1 MSHPGPSAVQIVLSE
16 DERTELVR
24 RAGLPGRWRADRARI
39 ILACAEGM
47 SNAGAAQALGVAVK
61 SVSKWR
67 RQFAAQ
73 RLAGLEDAAPV
84 GRRKAELVL
93 DEAERAQLVR
103 WARRAKTAQ
112 YLALRSKIVL
122 RCAEGGTN
130 KEAAADLGVDE
141 STVER
146 WRSRFIARRLD
157 GLHDEPRPG
166 RPRSILLD
174 QVEDVITATLE
185 ETPGKDTHW
194 SRSSMARRSG
204 LSKSTIGRIWK
215 KFDLKPHLQDS
226 FKLSTDPFFVEKVVD
241 VVGLYHNPPEKAVVL
256 CVDEKS
262 QIQALDR
269 SQPVLPMMPGM
280 PERRTH
286 DYLRHGITSL
296 FAAFNI
302 ADGTVISELHRRHRA
317 IEFRKFLVRIDKA
330 VPAGLDVHLV
340 CDNYATH
347 NTAEIRA
354 WLARHPRFHVHFTPT
369 GSSWMNQ
376 VERWFGLLTDKL
388 IRRGV
393 HTSVQALENDI
404 REWIATWN
412 ESPRPFTWTK
422 TADEILNSLADYLA
436 KLRADRQKAGKIN
449 RWNFRRN
456 TLAEVLS
463 VFGPQGERMHTRA
476 RPAQAR

>member
-1 MSHPGPSAVQIVLSE
+1 VPIVLTE
-16 DERTELVR
+16 DERAELVR
-24 RAGLPGRWRADRARI
+24 RAGGPGRWRADRARI

-47 SNAGAAQALGVAVK
+47 SNARAAQALGVAVK

-67 RQFAAQ
+67 RQFAA
-73 RLAGLEDAAPV
+73 RGLAGLEDAAPV

-93 DEAERAQLVR
+93 TGAERAQLVR

-112 YLALRSKIVL
+112 YLALRAKIVL

-130 KEAAADLGVDE
+130 KQAAADLGVDE
-141 STVER
+141 STVDR
-146 WRSRFIARRLD
+146 WRARFVARRLE

-166 RPRSILLD
+166 RPPSIRLD
-174 QVEDVITATLE
+174 QVEDVIVATLE
-185 ETPGKDTHW
+185 STPGKDTHW
-194 SRSSMARRSG
+194 SRASMAARTG

-302 ADGTVISELHRRHRA
+302 ADGTVISQLHRRHRA
-317 IEFRKFLVRIDKA
+317 VEFKKFLTAIDKA
-330 VPAGLDVHLV
+330 VPTDLDVHLV
-340 CDNYATH
+340 CDNYVTH
-347 NTAEIRA
+347 NTAEIKT
-354 WLARHPRFHVHFTPT
+354 WLGHHPRFHVHFTPT

-404 REWIATWN
+404 KDWIATWN
-412 ESPRPFTWTK
+412 TNPRPFTWTK
-422 TADEILNSLADYLA
+422 SADEILSSLADYLA
-436 KLRADRQKAGKIN
+436 KLRTSQPANRQD
-449 RWNFRRN
+449 
-456 TLAEVLS
+456 
-463 VFGPQGERMHTRA
+463 
-476 RPAQAR
+476 

>member
-1 MSHPGPSAVQIVLSE
+1 MSYPGPAAAEITLSE
-16 DERTELVR
+16 DERAELVR
-24 RAGLPGRWRADRARI
+24 RAGLPERRRADRARI

-47 SNAGAAQALGVAVK
+47 PNAGAAQALGVAVK

-67 RQFAAQ
+67 RRFADQ
-73 RLAGLEDAAPV
+73 RLAGLDDGAPI
-84 GRRKAELVL
+84 GRPKAELVL
-93 DEAERAQLVR
+93 SEAERAQLAR

-112 YLALRSKIVL
+112 YLALRARIVL
-122 RCAEGGTN
+122 ACADGTMN
-130 KEAAADLGVDE
+130 KQVAADLGVDE
-141 STVER
+141 STVDR
-146 WRSRFIARRLD
+146 WRARFIAGRLK

-166 RPRSILLD
+166 RPPSILLD
-174 QVEDVITATLE
+174 QVEDVIVATLE
-185 ETPGKDTHW
+185 SRPGKDTHW
-194 SRSSMARRSG
+194 SRASMARHSG
-204 LSKSTIGRIWK
+204 LSKSTIGRIWR

-226 FKLSTDPFFVEKVVD
+226 FKLSADPFFIDKVVD
-241 VVGLYHNPPEKAVVL
+241 VVGLYHNPPERAVVL

-317 IEFRKFLVRIDKA
+317 IEFRKFLVKIDKA
-330 VPAGLDVHLV
+330 VPAELAVHLV
-340 CDNYATH
+340 CDNYATC
-347 NTAEIRA
+347 NTPEIRA

-376 VERWFGLLTDKL
+376 AGRWFGLLTDKL

-404 REWIATWN
+404 RDWIATWN
-412 ESPRPFTWTK
+412 DNPRPFTWTK

-436 KLRADRQKAGKIN
+436 KLGPGRAVNQQD
-449 RWNFRRN
+449 
-456 TLAEVLS
+456 
-463 VFGPQGERMHTRA
+463 
-476 RPAQAR
+476 

>member
-1 MSHPGPSAVQIVLSE
+1 MSHPAPSAMPIVLSE
-16 DERTELVR
+16 DERAELVR

-39 ILACAEGM
+39 VLACAEGM

-67 RQFAAQ
+67 RQFAAE
-73 RLAGLEDAAPV
+73 RLAGLEDAAPA
-84 GRRKAELVL
+84 GRQKAHLVL
-93 DEAERAQLVR
+93 TEAERAQLIR

-112 YLALRSKIVL
+112 YLAMRAKIVL
-122 RCAEGGTN
+122 RCADGGTN

-146 WRSRFIARRLD
+146 WRARFIARRLA

-166 RPRSILLD
+166 RPPSILLD
-174 QVEDVITATLE
+174 QVEDVVVATLE
-185 ETPGKDTHW
+185 SAPGKDTHW
-194 SRSSMARRSG
+194 SRASMARRTG
-204 LSKSTIGRIWK
+204 LSKSTIGRIWR

-226 FKLSTDPFFVEKVVD
+226 FKLSTDPFFVDKVVD
-241 VVGLYHNPPEKAVVL
+241 VAGLYHNPPEKAVVL
-256 CVDEKS
+256 FVDETS
-262 QIQALDR
+262 QIQARDR
-269 SQPVLPMMPGM
+269 AQPVLPMMPGM

-317 IEFRKFLVRIDKA
+317 IEFRKFLTAIDKA
-330 VPAGLDVHLV
+330 VPAGLGVHLV
-340 CDNYATH
+340 CDNCATH
-347 NTAEIRA
+347 NTAEIKT

-404 REWIATWN
+404 KAWITTWN
-412 ESPRPFTWTK
+412 DNLRPFAWTK
-422 TADEILNSLADYLA
+422 TADEILNSLAGYLA
-436 KLRADRQKAGKIN
+436 KVGTGQPRSKQ
-449 RWNFRRN
+449 
-456 TLAEVLS
+456 E
-463 VFGPQGERMHTRA
+463 
-476 RPAQAR
+476 

>member
-1 MSHPGPSAVQIVLSE
+1 MPHAGPSAVPIVLSE
-16 DERTELVR
+16 DERAELAR
-24 RAGLPGRWRADRARI
+24 RAAGPGRWRADRARI

-47 SNAGAAQALGVAVK
+47 SNAAAARALGVAVK

-67 RQFAAQ
+67 RQFAAG

-84 GRRKAELVL
+84 GRPKAELVL
-93 DEAERAQLVR
+93 EEAERAQLVR

-112 YLALRSKIVL
+112 YLALRAKIVL
-122 RCAEGGTN
+122 ACAEGGTN
-130 KEAAADLGVDE
+130 KHVAADLGVDD
-141 STVER
+141 STVDR
-146 WRSRFIARRLD
+146 WRARFIARRLE

-166 RPRSILLD
+166 RPPSILLD
-174 QVEDVITATLE
+174 QVEDVIVATLE
-185 ETPGKDTHW
+185 STPGKDTHW
-194 SRSSMARRSG
+194 SRASMAARTG
-204 LSKSTIGRIWK
+204 LSKSTIGRIWR

-226 FKLSTDPFFVEKVVD
+226 FKLSTGPLFVEKVVD
-241 VVGLYHNPPEKAVVL
+241 VVGLYHNPPERAVVL

-317 IEFRKFLVRIDKA
+317 IEFRKFLATIDKA
-330 VPAGLDVHLV
+330 VPADLDVHLV

-347 NTAEIRA
+347 NTPEIRT
-354 WLARHPRFHVHFTPT
+354 WLARRPRFHVHFVPT

-404 REWIATWN
+404 KDWIATWN
-412 ESPRPFTWTK
+412 DNPRPFTWTK
-422 TADEILNSLADYLA
+422 TADEILSSLADYLA
-436 KLRADRQKAGKIN
+436 KVGAGH
-449 RWNFRRN
+449 
-456 TLAEVLS
+456 
-463 VFGPQGERMHTRA
+463 PQ
-476 RPAQAR
+476 PSKSNQ

>member
-1 MSHPGPSAVQIVLSE
+1 MTRRGPSAVPIVLSE
-16 DERTELVR
+16 DERAELVR
-24 RAGLPGRWRADRARI
+24 RAGGPGRWRVDRARI
-39 ILACAEGM
+39 VLACAEGM
-47 SNAGAAQALGVAVK
+47 SNAAAAQALGVAVG

-67 RQFAAQ
+67 RQFAAE

-93 DEAERAQLVR
+93 TGAERAQLVR

-112 YLALRSKIVL
+112 FLALRAKIVL

-130 KEAAADLGVDE
+130 KQVAADLGVDE

-146 WRSRFIARRLD
+146 WRARFLARRLA

-166 RPRSILLD
+166 RPPSILLD
-174 QVEDVITATLE
+174 QVEDVIVATLE
-185 ETPGKDTHW
+185 TTPGKDTHW
-194 SRSSMARRSG
+194 SRASMARRTG
-204 LSKSTIGRIWK
+204 LSKSTIGRIWR
-215 KFDLKPHLQDS
+215 KFDLKPHLQDT
-226 FKLSTDPFFVEKVVD
+226 FKLSSDPFFVDKVVD

-269 SQPVLPMMPGM
+269 SRPVLPMMPGM

-317 IEFRKFLVRIDKA
+317 IEFRKFLATIDKA

-347 NTAEIRA
+347 NTPEIKT
-354 WLARHPRFHVHFTPT
+354 WLARRPRFHVHFTPT

-404 REWIATWN
+404 RDWIATWN
-412 ESPRPFTWTK
+412 DNPRPFTWTK
-422 TADEILNSLADYLA
+422 TADEILASLADYLA
-436 KLRADRQKAGKIN
+436 KVGASHPAKP
-449 RWNFRRN
+449 
-456 TLAEVLS
+456 AELTNGTS
-463 VFGPQGERMHTRA
+463 GATH
-476 RPAQAR
+476 

>member
-1 MSHPGPSAVQIVLSE
+1 MTHPGPSAAVIVLSE
-16 DERTELVR
+16 DERAELVR

-39 ILACAEGM
+39 ILACAGGM

-73 RLAGLEDAAPV
+73 RLAGLQDAAPV
-84 GRRKAELVL
+84 GRRKADLVL
-93 DEAERAQLVR
+93 DEAERAQLIR

-112 YLALRSKIVL
+112 YLALRAKIVL
-122 RCAEGGTN
+122 RCAGGGTN

-146 WRSRFIARRLD
+146 WRARFIARRLE

-166 RPRSILLD
+166 RPPSILLD
-174 QVEDVITATLE
+174 QVEDVVVTTLE

-194 SRSSMARRSG
+194 SRASMARRTG
-204 LSKSTIGRIWK
+204 LSKSTVGRIWK

-241 VVGLYHNPPEKAVVL
+241 VVGLYHDPPERAVVL

-317 IEFRKFLVRIDKA
+317 IEFRKFLTAIDKA
-330 VPAGLDVHLV
+330 VPADLDVHLV

-347 NTAEIRA
+347 NTAEIRT
-354 WLARHPRFHVHFTPT
+354 WLARHPRFTVHFTPT

-376 VERWFGLLTDKL
+376 VERWFALLTDKL

-404 REWIATWN
+404 KDWIATWN
-412 ESPRPFTWTK
+412 DNPRPFTWTK
-422 TADEILNSLADYLA
+422 TADEILASLADYLA
-436 KLRADRQKAGKIN
+436 KVGTGHRIGQ
-449 RWNFRRN
+449 
-456 TLAEVLS
+456 
-463 VFGPQGERMHTRA
+463 QG
-476 RPAQAR
+476 

>member
-1 MSHPGPSAVQIVLSE
+1 MRHPGPSAVPIVLSE
-16 DERTELVR
+16 DERAELQR
-24 RAGLPGRWRADRARI
+24 RARGPGRWRADRARI
-39 ILACAEGM
+39 VLACAEGM
-47 SNAGAAQALGVAVK
+47 SNARAARELGVAVH

-67 RQFAAQ
+67 RQFAAD
-73 RLAGLEDAAPV
+73 RLAGLQDAAPV

-93 DEAERAQLVR
+93 ADAERAQLAR

-112 YLALRSKIVL
+112 FLALRAKIVL
-122 RCAEGGTN
+122 ACAEGVTN
-130 KEAAADLGVDE
+130 RQVAADLGVDE
-141 STVER
+141 STVDR
-146 WRSRFIARRLD
+146 WRARFLARRLE

-166 RPRSILLD
+166 RPPSILLD

-185 ETPGKDTHW
+185 SAPGKDTHW
-194 SRSSMARRSG
+194 SRASMAARTG

-241 VVGLYHNPPEKAVVL
+241 VVGLYHNPPERAVVL

-286 DYLRHGITSL
+286 DYYRHGITSL

-317 IEFRKFLVRIDKA
+317 IEFRKFLVTIDKA

-347 NTAEIRA
+347 NTPEIRA
-354 WLARHPRFHVHFTPT
+354 WLARRPRFHVHFTPT

-404 REWIATWN
+404 RDWIATWN
-412 ESPRPFTWTK
+412 TSPRPFTWTK
-422 TADEILNSLADYLA
+422 TADEILSSLADYLA
-436 KLRADRQKAGKIN
+436 KVRASHHSSKQN
-449 RWNFRRN
+449 
-456 TLAEVLS
+456 
-463 VFGPQGERMHTRA
+463 
-476 RPAQAR
+476 